1 MNAVF
6 VKLVN
11 MSVAAG
17 WLILAVLV
25 LRLLLKKAP
34 RWITCL
40 LWAMVAVRLV
50 CPISLQSPVSAYQVA
65 APAAVQK
72 SGQVEYFHYVYESG
86 DKPSIQLDVDAIRP
100 AEALPAQPQTT
111 PEQSAAAEPVQGQGE
126 LSGYGL
132 ETPKKYVT
140 ATADGADSTIYVGSQ
155 TSDGRWYVLTPDGVV
170 RLAAQA
176 DGEALSRSIYDMAVL
191 PELPVIT
198 EKNLISLTLTGAEGK
213 QVTFSVDES
222 GVRKSGAQDVTEKT
236 AELVAELGKLAV
248 TACVDY
254 DPADGAAA
262 VCGLDVPEAILAV
275 NYVNAHGGDGAL
287 TLTVGGSTGD
297 GGRYVTLDGDTTI
310 YRMEET
316 ALAQVLTLAALGLS

>member
-1 MNAVF
+1 MKRRIRAMA
-6 VKLVN
+6 LL
-11 MSVAAG
+11 AA
-17 WLILAVLV
+17 LT
-25 LRLLLKKAP
+25 LLCGCGKK
-34 RWITCL
+34 
-40 LWAMVAVRLV
+40 
-50 CPISLQSPVSAYQVA
+50 
-65 APAAVQK
+65 
-72 SGQVEYFHYVYESG
+72 E
-86 DKPSIQLDVDAIRP
+86 
-100 AEALPAQPQTT
+100 AQPQQEDMAVNIVPVEGVTALELCDGEVT
-111 PEQSAAAEPVQGQGE
+111 LRFARTDDTWHWVDDGTFPLDQDAVAALLALPSSLAAAEPVQGQGE

-170 RLAAQA
+170 RLATQA

-191 PELPVIT
+191 PELPAIT
-198 EKNLISLTLTGAEGK
+198 EENLISLTLTGAEGK

-222 GVRKSGAQDVTEKT
+222 GVRKSGARDVTEKT
-236 AELVAELGKLAV
+236 ASLVDELGKLAV

-275 NYVNAHGGDGAL
+275 NSVNAHGGDGAL

-297 GGRYVTLDGDTTI
+297 GGRYVTLNGDTTI
-310 YRMEET
+310 YRKEET
-316 ALAQVLTLAALGLS
+316 GLAQVLTLAALGLS

>member
-1 MNAVF
+1 MKRRIRAMA
-6 VKLVN
+6 LL
-11 MSVAAG
+11 AA
-17 WLILAVLV
+17 LT
-25 LRLLLKKAP
+25 LLCGCGKK
-34 RWITCL
+34 
-40 LWAMVAVRLV
+40 
-50 CPISLQSPVSAYQVA
+50 
-65 APAAVQK
+65 
-72 SGQVEYFHYVYESG
+72 E
-86 DKPSIQLDVDAIRP
+86 
-100 AEALPAQPQTT
+100 AQPQQEDMAVNIVPVEGVTALELCDGEVT
-111 PEQSAAAEPVQGQGE
+111 LRFARTDDTWHWVDDGTFPLDQDAVAALLALPSSLAAAEPVQGQGE

-191 PELPVIT
+191 PELPAIT
-198 EKNLISLTLTGAEGK
+198 EENLISLTLTGAEGK

-222 GVRKSGAQDVTEKT
+222 GVRKSGARDVTEKT
-236 AELVAELGKLAV
+236 ASLVDELGKLAV

-262 VCGLDVPEAILAV
+262 VCGLDVPEVILAV

-297 GGRYVTLDGDTTI
+297 GGRYVTLNGDATI

-316 ALAQVLTLAALGLS
+316 GLAQVLTLAALGLS

>member
-1 MNAVF
+1 MKRRIQAMA
-6 VKLVN
+6 LL
-11 MSVAAG
+11 AA
-17 WLILAVLV
+17 LT
-25 LRLLLKKAP
+25 LLCGCGKK
-34 RWITCL
+34 
-40 LWAMVAVRLV
+40 
-50 CPISLQSPVSAYQVA
+50 
-65 APAAVQK
+65 
-72 SGQVEYFHYVYESG
+72 E
-86 DKPSIQLDVDAIRP
+86 
-100 AEALPAQPQTT
+100 AQPQQEDMAVNTVPVEGVT
-111 PEQSAAAEPVQGQGE
+111 ALELCDGEVTLRFARTDDTWHWVDDGTFPLDQDAVAALLALPSSLAAAEPVQGQGE

-140 ATADGADSTIYVGSQ
+140 ATADGADSTIYVGSR

-191 PELPVIT
+191 PELPAIT
-198 EKNLISLTLTGAEGK
+198 EENLISLTLTGAEGK

-222 GVRKSGAQDVTEKT
+222 GVRRSGARDVTEKT
-236 AELVAELGKLAV
+236 ASLVDELGKLAV

-297 GGRYVTLDGDTTI
+297 GGRYVTLNGDATI

-316 ALAQVLTLAALGLS
+316 GLAQVLTLAALGLS

>member
-1 MNAVF
+1 MA
-6 VKLVN
+6 LL
-11 MSVAAG
+11 AA
-17 WLILAVLV
+17 LT
-25 LRLLLKKAP
+25 LLCGCGKK
-34 RWITCL
+34 
-40 LWAMVAVRLV
+40 
-50 CPISLQSPVSAYQVA
+50 
-65 APAAVQK
+65 
-72 SGQVEYFHYVYESG
+72 E
-86 DKPSIQLDVDAIRP
+86 
-100 AEALPAQPQTT
+100 AQPQQEDMAVNIVPVEGVTALELCDGEVT
-111 PEQSAAAEPVQGQGE
+111 LRFARTDDTWHWVDDGTFPLDQDAVAALLALPSSLAAAEPVQGQGE

-140 ATADGADSTIYVGSQ
+140 ATADGVDSTIYVGSQ

-191 PELPVIT
+191 PELPAIT
-198 EKNLISLTLTGAEGK
+198 EENLISLTLTGAEGK

-222 GVRKSGAQDVTEKT
+222 GVRRSGARDVTEKT
-236 AELVAELGKLAV
+236 ASLVDELGKLAV

-297 GGRYVTLDGDTTI
+297 GGRYVTLNGDATI

-316 ALAQVLTLAALGLS
+316 GLAQVLTLAALGLS

>member
-1 MNAVF
+1 MKRRIRAMA
-6 VKLVN
+6 LL
-11 MSVAAG
+11 AA
-17 WLILAVLV
+17 LT
-25 LRLLLKKAP
+25 LLCGCGKK
-34 RWITCL
+34 
-40 LWAMVAVRLV
+40 
-50 CPISLQSPVSAYQVA
+50 
-65 APAAVQK
+65 
-72 SGQVEYFHYVYESG
+72 E
-86 DKPSIQLDVDAIRP
+86 
-100 AEALPAQPQTT
+100 AQPQQEDMAVNIVPVEGVTALELCDGEVT
-111 PEQSAAAEPVQGQGE
+111 LRFARTDDTWHWVDDGTFPLDQQAVAALLALPSSLAAAEPVQGQGE

-191 PELPVIT
+191 PELPAIT
-198 EKNLISLTLTGAEGK
+198 EENLISLTLTGAEGK

-222 GVRKSGAQDVTEKT
+222 GVRKSGARDVTEKT
-236 AELVAELGKLAV
+236 ASLVDELGKLAV

-287 TLTVGGSTGD
+287 TLTIGGSTGD
-297 GGRYVTLDGDTTI
+297 GGRYVTLNGDATI

-316 ALAQVLTLAALGLS
+316 GLAQVLTLAALGLS

>member
-1 MNAVF
+1 MKRRIRAMA
-6 VKLVN
+6 LL
-11 MSVAAG
+11 AA
-17 WLILAVLV
+17 LT
-25 LRLLLKKAP
+25 LLCGCGKK
-34 RWITCL
+34 
-40 LWAMVAVRLV
+40 
-50 CPISLQSPVSAYQVA
+50 
-65 APAAVQK
+65 
-72 SGQVEYFHYVYESG
+72 E
-86 DKPSIQLDVDAIRP
+86 
-100 AEALPAQPQTT
+100 AQPQQEDMAVNVVPVEGVTALELCDGEVT
-111 PEQSAAAEPVQGQGE
+111 LRFARTDDTWHWVDDGTFPLDQDAVAALLALPSSLAAAEPVQGQGE

-155 TSDGRWYVLTPDGVV
+155 TSDGHWYVLTPDGVV

-191 PELPVIT
+191 PELPAIT
-198 EKNLISLTLTGAEGK
+198 EENLISLTLTGAEGK

-222 GVRKSGAQDVTEKT
+222 GVRRSGARDVTEKT
-236 AELVAELGKLAV
+236 ASLVDELGKLAV

-262 VCGLDVPEAILAV
+262 VCGLDMPEAILAV

-297 GGRYVTLDGDTTI
+297 GGRYVTLNGDATI

-316 ALAQVLTLAALGLS
+316 GLAQVLTLAALGLS

>member
-1 MNAVF
+1 MKRRIRAMA
-6 VKLVN
+6 LL
-11 MSVAAG
+11 AA
-17 WLILAVLV
+17 LT
-25 LRLLLKKAP
+25 LLCGCGKK
-34 RWITCL
+34 
-40 LWAMVAVRLV
+40 
-50 CPISLQSPVSAYQVA
+50 
-65 APAAVQK
+65 
-72 SGQVEYFHYVYESG
+72 E
-86 DKPSIQLDVDAIRP
+86 
-100 AEALPAQPQTT
+100 AQPQQEDMAVNIVPVEGVTALELCDGEVT
-111 PEQSAAAEPVQGQGE
+111 LRFARTDDTWHWVDDGTFPLDQDAVAALLALPSSLAAAEPVQGQGE

-191 PELPVIT
+191 PELPAIT
-198 EKNLISLTLTGAEGK
+198 EENLISLTLTGAEGK

-222 GVRKSGAQDVTEKT
+222 GVRRSGARDVTEKT
-236 AELVAELGKLAV
+236 ASLVDELRKLAV

-275 NYVNAHGGDGAL
+275 NYVNTHGGDGAL

-297 GGRYVTLDGDTTI
+297 GGRYVTLNGDATI

-316 ALAQVLTLAALGLS
+316 GLAQVLTLAALGLS

>member
-1 MNAVF
+1 MKRRIQAMA
-6 VKLVN
+6 LL
-11 MSVAAG
+11 AA
-17 WLILAVLV
+17 LT
-25 LRLLLKKAP
+25 LLCGCGKK
-34 RWITCL
+34 
-40 LWAMVAVRLV
+40 
-50 CPISLQSPVSAYQVA
+50 
-65 APAAVQK
+65 
-72 SGQVEYFHYVYESG
+72 E
-86 DKPSIQLDVDAIRP
+86 
-100 AEALPAQPQTT
+100 AQPQQEDMAVNIVPVEGVTALELCDGEVT
-111 PEQSAAAEPVQGQGE
+111 LRFARTDDTWHWVDDGTFPLDQDAVAALLALPSSLAAAEPVQGQGE

-155 TSDGRWYVLTPDGVV
+155 TSDGRWYVLPPDGVV

-191 PELPVIT
+191 PELPAIT
-198 EKNLISLTLTGAEGK
+198 EENLISLTLTGAEGK

-222 GVRKSGAQDVTEKT
+222 GVRRSGARDVTEKT
-236 AELVAELGKLAV
+236 ASLVDELGKLAV

-262 VCGLDVPEAILAV
+262 VCGLDAPEAILAV

-297 GGRYVTLDGDTTI
+297 GGRYVTLNGDATI

-316 ALAQVLTLAALGLS
+316 GLAQVLTLAALGLS

>member
-1 MNAVF
+1 MA
-6 VKLVN
+6 LL
-11 MSVAAG
+11 AA
-17 WLILAVLV
+17 LM
-25 LRLLLKKAP
+25 LLCGCGKK
-34 RWITCL
+34 
-40 LWAMVAVRLV
+40 
-50 CPISLQSPVSAYQVA
+50 
-65 APAAVQK
+65 
-72 SGQVEYFHYVYESG
+72 E
-86 DKPSIQLDVDAIRP
+86 
-100 AEALPAQPQTT
+100 AQPQQEDMAVNIVPVEGVTALELCDGEVT
-111 PEQSAAAEPVQGQGE
+111 LRFARTDDTWYWVDDGTFPLDQNAAAELLALPSSLAAAEPVQDQGE

-132 ETPKKYVT
+132 ETPRRYVT

-191 PELPVIT
+191 PELPAIT
-198 EKNLISLTLTGAEGK
+198 EENLISLTLTGAEGK

-222 GVRKSGAQDVTEKT
+222 GVRRSGARDVTEKT
-236 AELVAELGKLAV
+236 ASLVDELGKLAV

-297 GGRYVTLDGDTTI
+297 GGRYVTLNGDATI

-316 ALAQVLTLAALGLS
+316 GLAQVLTLAALGLS

>member
-1 MNAVF
+1 MKRRIRAMA
-6 VKLVN
+6 LL
-11 MSVAAG
+11 AA
-17 WLILAVLV
+17 LT
-25 LRLLLKKAP
+25 LLCGCGKK
-34 RWITCL
+34 
-40 LWAMVAVRLV
+40 
-50 CPISLQSPVSAYQVA
+50 
-65 APAAVQK
+65 
-72 SGQVEYFHYVYESG
+72 E
-86 DKPSIQLDVDAIRP
+86 
-100 AEALPAQPQTT
+100 AQPQQEDMAVNIVPVEGVTALELCDGEVT
-111 PEQSAAAEPVQGQGE
+111 LRFARTDDTWHWVDDETFPLDQDAVAALLALPSSLAAAEPVQGQGE

-191 PELPVIT
+191 PELPAIT
-198 EKNLISLTLTGAEGK
+198 EENLISLTLTGAEGK

-222 GVRKSGAQDVTEKT
+222 GVRRSGARDVTEKT
-236 AELVAELGKLAV
+236 ASLVDELGKLAV

-262 VCGLDVPEAILAV
+262 VCGLDMPEAILAV

-297 GGRYVTLDGDTTI
+297 GGRYVTLNGDATI

-316 ALAQVLTLAALGLS
+316 GLAQVLTLAALGLS

>member
-1 MNAVF
+1 MKRRIRAMA
-6 VKLVN
+6 LL
-11 MSVAAG
+11 AA
-17 WLILAVLV
+17 LT
-25 LRLLLKKAP
+25 LLCGCGKK
-34 RWITCL
+34 
-40 LWAMVAVRLV
+40 
-50 CPISLQSPVSAYQVA
+50 
-65 APAAVQK
+65 
-72 SGQVEYFHYVYESG
+72 E
-86 DKPSIQLDVDAIRP
+86 
-100 AEALPAQPQTT
+100 AQPQQEDMAVNIMPVEGVTALELCDGEVT
-111 PEQSAAAEPVQGQGE
+111 LRFARTDDTWHWVDDGTFPLDQDAVAALLALPSSLAAAEPVQGQGE

-191 PELPVIT
+191 PELPAIT
-198 EKNLISLTLTGAEGK
+198 EENLISLTLTGAEGK

-222 GVRKSGAQDVTEKT
+222 GVRRSGARDVTEKT
-236 AELVAELGKLAV
+236 ASLVDELGKLAV

-262 VCGLDVPEAILAV
+262 VCGLDAPEAILAV

-297 GGRYVTLDGDTTI
+297 GGRYVTLNGDATI

-316 ALAQVLTLAALGLS
+316 GLAQVLTLAALGLS

>member
-1 MNAVF
+1 MKRRIRAMA
-6 VKLVN
+6 LL
-11 MSVAAG
+11 AA
-17 WLILAVLV
+17 LT
-25 LRLLLKKAP
+25 LLCGCGKK
-34 RWITCL
+34 
-40 LWAMVAVRLV
+40 
-50 CPISLQSPVSAYQVA
+50 
-65 APAAVQK
+65 
-72 SGQVEYFHYVYESG
+72 E
-86 DKPSIQLDVDAIRP
+86 
-100 AEALPAQPQTT
+100 AQPQQEDMAVNIVPVEGVTALELCDGEVT
-111 PEQSAAAEPVQGQGE
+111 LRFARTDDTWHWVDDGTFPLDQDAVAALLALPSSLAAAEPVQGQGE
-126 LSGYGL
+126 LNGYGL

-191 PELPVIT
+191 PELPAIT
-198 EKNLISLTLTGAEGK
+198 EENLISLTLTGAEGK

-222 GVRKSGAQDVTEKT
+222 GVRRSGARDVTEKT
-236 AELVAELGKLAV
+236 ASLVDELGKLAV

-297 GGRYVTLDGDTTI
+297 GGRYVTLNGDATI

-316 ALAQVLTLAALGLS
+316 GLAQVLTLAALGLS

>member
-1 MNAVF
+1 MKRRIRAMA
-6 VKLVN
+6 LL
-11 MSVAAG
+11 AA
-17 WLILAVLV
+17 LT
-25 LRLLLKKAP
+25 LLCGCGKK
-34 RWITCL
+34 
-40 LWAMVAVRLV
+40 
-50 CPISLQSPVSAYQVA
+50 
-65 APAAVQK
+65 
-72 SGQVEYFHYVYESG
+72 E
-86 DKPSIQLDVDAIRP
+86 
-100 AEALPAQPQTT
+100 AQPQEEDMAVNIVPVEGVTALELCDGEVT
-111 PEQSAAAEPVQGQGE
+111 LRFARTDDTWHWVDDGTFPLDQDAVAALLALPSSLAAAEPVQGQGE

-155 TSDGRWYVLTPDGVV
+155 TSDGHWYVLTPDGVV

-191 PELPVIT
+191 PELPAIT
-198 EKNLISLTLTGAEGK
+198 EENLISLTLTGAEGK

-222 GVRKSGAQDVTEKT
+222 GARRSGARDVTEKT
-236 AELVAELGKLAV
+236 ASLVDELGKLAV

-262 VCGLDVPEAILAV
+262 VCGLNMPEAILAV

-297 GGRYVTLDGDTTI
+297 GGRYVTLNGDATI

-316 ALAQVLTLAALGLS
+316 GLAQVLTLAALGLS

>member
-1 MNAVF
+1 MKRRIRAMA
-6 VKLVN
+6 LL
-11 MSVAAG
+11 AA
-17 WLILAVLV
+17 LT
-25 LRLLLKKAP
+25 LLCGCGKK
-34 RWITCL
+34 
-40 LWAMVAVRLV
+40 
-50 CPISLQSPVSAYQVA
+50 
-65 APAAVQK
+65 
-72 SGQVEYFHYVYESG
+72 E
-86 DKPSIQLDVDAIRP
+86 
-100 AEALPAQPQTT
+100 AQPQQEDTAVNIVPVEGVT
-111 PEQSAAAEPVQGQGE
+111 ALELCDGEVTLRFARTDDTWHWVDDGTFPLDQDAVAALLALPSSLAAAEPVQGQGE

-191 PELPVIT
+191 PELPAIT
-198 EKNLISLTLTGAEGK
+198 EENLISLTLTGAEGK

-222 GVRKSGAQDVTEKT
+222 GVRKSGARDVTEKT
-236 AELVAELGKLAV
+236 ASLVDELGKLAV

-297 GGRYVTLDGDTTI
+297 GGRYVTLNGDATI

-316 ALAQVLTLAALGLS
+316 GLAQVLTLAALGLS

>member
-1 MNAVF
+1 MKRRIRAMA
-6 VKLVN
+6 LL
-11 MSVAAG
+11 AA
-17 WLILAVLV
+17 LT
-25 LRLLLKKAP
+25 LLCGCGKK
-34 RWITCL
+34 
-40 LWAMVAVRLV
+40 
-50 CPISLQSPVSAYQVA
+50 
-65 APAAVQK
+65 
-72 SGQVEYFHYVYESG
+72 E
-86 DKPSIQLDVDAIRP
+86 
-100 AEALPAQPQTT
+100 AQPQQEDMAVNIVPVEGVTALELCDGEVT
-111 PEQSAAAEPVQGQGE
+111 LRFARTDDTWHWVDDETFPLDQDAVAALLALPSSLAAAEPVQGQGE

-140 ATADGADSTIYVGSQ
+140 ATADGADSTIYVGSR

-191 PELPVIT
+191 PELPAIT
-198 EKNLISLTLTGAEGK
+198 EENLISLTLTGAEGK

-222 GVRKSGAQDVTEKT
+222 GVRRSGARDVTEKT
-236 AELVAELGKLAV
+236 ASLVDELGKLAV

-262 VCGLDVPEAILAV
+262 VCGLDMPEAILAV

-297 GGRYVTLDGDTTI
+297 GGRYVTLNGDATI

-316 ALAQVLTLAALGLS
+316 GLAQVLTLAALGLS

>member
-1 MNAVF
+1 MA
-6 VKLVN
+6 LL
-11 MSVAAG
+11 AA
-17 WLILAVLV
+17 LT
-25 LRLLLKKAP
+25 LLCGCGKK
-34 RWITCL
+34 
-40 LWAMVAVRLV
+40 
-50 CPISLQSPVSAYQVA
+50 
-65 APAAVQK
+65 
-72 SGQVEYFHYVYESG
+72 E
-86 DKPSIQLDVDAIRP
+86 
-100 AEALPAQPQTT
+100 AQPQQEDMAVNIVPVEGVTALELCDGEVT
-111 PEQSAAAEPVQGQGE
+111 LRFARTDDTWHWVDDGTFPLDQQAVAALLALPSSLAAAEPVQGQGE

-155 TSDGRWYVLTPDGVV
+155 TSDGHWYVLTPDGVV
-170 RLAAQA
+170 RLAAEA
-176 DGEALSRSIYDMAVL
+176 DGAALSRSIYDMAVL
-191 PELPVIT
+191 PELPAIT
-198 EKNLISLTLTGAEGK
+198 EENLISLTLTGAEGK

-222 GVRKSGAQDVTEKT
+222 GVRRSGARDVTEKT
-236 AELVAELGKLAV
+236 ASLVDELGKLAV

-297 GGRYVTLDGDTTI
+297 GGRYVTLNGDATI

-316 ALAQVLTLAALGLS
+316 GLAQVLTLAALGLS

>member
-1 MNAVF
+1 MKRRIRAMA
-6 VKLVN
+6 LL
-11 MSVAAG
+11 AA
-17 WLILAVLV
+17 LT
-25 LRLLLKKAP
+25 LLCGCGKK
-34 RWITCL
+34 
-40 LWAMVAVRLV
+40 
-50 CPISLQSPVSAYQVA
+50 
-65 APAAVQK
+65 
-72 SGQVEYFHYVYESG
+72 E
-86 DKPSIQLDVDAIRP
+86 
-100 AEALPAQPQTT
+100 AQPQQEDMAVNIVPVEGVTALELCDGEVT
-111 PEQSAAAEPVQGQGE
+111 LRFARTDDTWHWVDDGTFPLDQDAVAALLALPSSLAAAEPVQGQGE

-191 PELPVIT
+191 PELPAIT
-198 EKNLISLTLTGAEGK
+198 EENLISLTLTGAEGK

-222 GVRKSGAQDVTEKT
+222 GVRRSGARDVTEKT
-236 AELVAELGKLAV
+236 ASLVDELGKLAV

-262 VCGLDVPEAILAV
+262 VCGLDAPEVILAV

-297 GGRYVTLDGDTTI
+297 GGRYVTLNGDATI

-316 ALAQVLTLAALGLS
+316 GLAQVLTLAALGLS